1 MKAKRS
7 EKEIKDNSAND
18 ILFEPDVEVG
28 DSSSSTDT
36 WMISSVVS

>member
-28 DSSSSTDT
+28 DSSSTDT